1 MTQLFNR
8 FRPAREDFRQA
19 LVETTRVFGGSAFVL
34 VPAKVR
40 ENAVSGASRRNLENT
55 NATARSLL
63 FAPVRVPFLRSLKT
77 RFARDERAQSL
88 VEIALLMPMLI
99 FLILAGG
106 DLARA
111 YALQLAVQNGARA
124 GAESAAIDF
133 SPTVIEAKARAR
145 DELSRTPGLNPNDP
159 SLNIT
164 VSFKLADGLTDCGP
178 ADPTPANPCWVTV
191 EVQYTFHTVT
201 PWPLIPNTAY
211 FDRSSSFR
219 TIKSP

>member
-1 MTQLFNR
+1 MTSLQTVASLIR
-8 FRPAREDFRQA
+8 AGADS
-19 LVETTRVFGGSAFVL
+19 VFGHSAFVL
-34 VPAKVR
+34 VPVKAR
-40 ENAVSGASRRNLENT
+40 ENAVSARSRRNLDNMSGT
-55 NATARSLL
+55 TRSLL
-63 FAPVRVPFLRSLKT
+63 FASVRVPFLRSLKS
-77 RFARDERAQSL
+77 RFARSERGQSL

-133 SPTVIEAKARAR
+133 SPTVAEARAR
-145 DELSRTPGLNPNDP
+145 TLDEMSRTPGLNPSDP
-159 SLNIT
+159 SLVIT
-164 VSFKLADGLTDCGP
+164 VTFKLSDGVTDCTV
-178 ADPTPANPCWVTV
+178 DPTVANPCWVTV
-191 EVQYTFHTVT
+191 RVQYTFHTVT

-211 FDRSSSFR
+211 FDRASSFR